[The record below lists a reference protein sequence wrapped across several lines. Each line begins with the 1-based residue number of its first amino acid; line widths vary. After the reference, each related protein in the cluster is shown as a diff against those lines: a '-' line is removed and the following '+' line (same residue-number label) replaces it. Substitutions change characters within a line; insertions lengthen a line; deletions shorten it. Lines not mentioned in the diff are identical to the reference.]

1 MCTTP
6 LFLSDTESCVMTKKA
21 DKNVIIINPE
31 PLIRLEEG
39 LKNIVKELQK
49 LNELILNKEQMALD
63 NILAKHEKDWLI
75 NKKQ

>member
-1 MCTTP
+1 M
-6 LFLSDTESCVMTKKA
+6 SVKKA

-31 PLIRLEEG
+31 PLIRLEDG

-63 NILAKHEKDWLI
+63 NMLAKHEKDWLI
-75 NKKQ
+75 QKKQWHTIYILS

>member
-1 MCTTP
+1 
-6 LFLSDTESCVMTKKA
+6 MTKKD

-31 PLIRLEEG
+31 PLIRLEEE

-63 NILAKHEKDWLI
+63 SILAKHEKDWLI
-75 NKKQ
+75 KK

>member
-1 MCTTP
+1 M
-6 LFLSDTESCVMTKKA
+6 SVKKA

-31 PLIRLEEG
+31 PLIRLEEE

-63 NILAKHEKDWLI
+63 SILAKHEKDWLI
-75 NKKQ
+75 KK

>member
-1 MCTTP
+1 
-6 LFLSDTESCVMTKKA
+6 MTKKD

-31 PLIRLEEG
+31 PLIRLEEE

-63 NILAKHEKDWLI
+63 NMLAKHEKDWLI

>member
-1 MCTTP
+1 
-6 LFLSDTESCVMTKKA
+6 MTKKA

-31 PLIRLEEG
+31 PLIRLEEE

-63 NILAKHEKDWLI
+63 SILAKREKDWLI
-75 NKKQ
+75 QKK

>member
-1 MCTTP
+1 
-6 LFLSDTESCVMTKKA
+6 MTKKD

-31 PLIRLEEG
+31 PLIRLEEE

-63 NILAKHEKDWLI
+63 SILAKHEKDWLI
-75 NKKQ
+75 NKK

>member
-1 MCTTP
+1 M
-6 LFLSDTESCVMTKKA
+6 SVKKA

-49 LNELILNKEQMALD
+49 LNELILNKEQMAVD
-63 NILAKHEKDWLI
+63 SILAKHEKDWLI
-75 NKKQ
+75 GKNQ

>member
-1 MCTTP
+1 
-6 LFLSDTESCVMTKKA
+6 MTKKD

-31 PLIRLEEG
+31 PLIRLEEE

-63 NILAKHEKDWLI
+63 SILAKREKDWLI
-75 NKKQ
+75 QK

>member
-1 MCTTP
+1 
-6 LFLSDTESCVMTKKA
+6 MTKKA

-31 PLIRLEEG
+31 PLIRLEEE

-63 NILAKHEKDWLI
+63 NMLAKHEKDWLI